1 MPIKVKFDSDGQ
13 NSKIENTDEGLSFKL
28 KARRSIDGNVMIFD
42 HIDMDV
48 VIMPEQKKIVA
59 FAKESLNDNVY
70 AAQSRMFDYLFRHG
84 VVIPESV
91 QGGNVYGSMEATYPE
106 TNIENY
112 ESENFALLSVAKF
125 MEEEQ
130 PYFAYDQSYR
140 DQEIDKLTT
149 PDAQDSTELGD
160 VSHAQKKGSIEPSR
174 SRRYIRGYY

>member
-1 MPIKVKFDSDGQ
+1 MSIKVKFDRDGQ
-13 NSKIENTDEGLSFKL
+13 DSNIESTDEGLTFKL
-28 KARRSIDGNVMIFD
+28 KARRSIDGNIMIFD

-48 VIMPEQKKIVA
+48 VIMPAKKKIVA
-59 FAKESLNDNVY
+59 FAKESLNDGVY

-112 ESENFALLSVAKF
+112 ESENFAMLSVAKF

-130 PYFAYDQSYR
+130 PYFAYDQSYK
-140 DQEIDKLTT
+140 DQEIDKLTS
-149 PDAQDSTELGD
+149 PAPEDSTELGD
-160 VSHAQKKGSIEPSR
+160 VDHREKKGSIEPSR